1 MDRATFEEQAT
12 EFAQE
17 IATLLDVTLVGEIT
31 ANTFEINEEK
41 LRAVIKRSKQLEIGR
56 SNSKKLQLA
65 CEFRLCTNSTKKH
78 LAIESSTFKVQYQSG
93 QKYRPVVRFE
103 YDRNSRNKPA
113 SHFQFHSDS
122 VPLGLLLARAGNY
135 DAAAQQQDIHYPMGD
150 ERFRVCLEDVIELLA
165 NEFNA
170 QTHDGWQQHIER
182 GRNRYLSKQAETV
195 IRKNPDLAIKLLE
208 QQGYKVK
215 PPARYPLRKRLKSRM
230 SQIFHFRDS
239 GRFDGSVKNP

>member
-1 MDRATFEEQAT
+1 MAFEQHAT

-17 IATLLDVTLVGEIT
+17 IATLLDATLEGEIT
-31 ANTFEINEEK
+31 ASTFEINEEK
-41 LRAVIKRSKQLEIGR
+41 LRAVIKRSKQLEIGH
-56 SNSKKLQLA
+56 SKSKKLQLA

-113 SHFQFHSDS
+113 NHFQFHSDS

-150 ERFRVCLEDVIELLA
+150 ERFRV
-165 NEFNA
+165 
-170 QTHDGWQQHIER
+170 
-182 GRNRYLSKQAETV
+182 
-195 IRKNPDLAIKLLE
+195 
-208 QQGYKVK
+208 
-215 PPARYPLRKRLKSRM
+215 
-230 SQIFHFRDS
+230 
-239 GRFDGSVKNP
+239 